1 MQYCVTDTHTNYI
14 YTTHTNKIE
23 SAGHI
28 NDYFATNSNI
38 RTIINQTKKQL
49 IKKTAPLQKS
59 KTCTNTPNTS
69 EYIQYVKN
77 VNTYTSTSIHIK

>member
-38 RTIINQTKKQL
+38 RTIINQTKK
-49 IKKTAPLQKS
+49 AA
-59 KTCTNTPNTS
+59 N
-69 EYIQYVKN
+69 
-77 VNTYTSTSIHIK
+77 

>member
-38 RTIINQTKKQL
+38 RTIINQTKKAVN
-49 IKKTAPLQKS
+49 KKTS
-59 KTCTNTPNTS
+59 TPT
-69 EYIQYVKN
+69 K
-77 VNTYTSTSIHIK
+77 K